1 MKLADQNP
9 RSPAAMKP
17 AIVVGTDFSE
27 AASCAIEQAVSLA
40 ATLQA
45 HVVCVHAWEDAPG
58 LQLHDD
64 PTSGFEEQLRQAVAA
79 SGAHEKGVH
88 VETVVRRGRPWEKL
102 LNVATEV
109 GACLIV
115 VGASGDRNVGSKLGI
130 GTVTARLAAMS
141 TRLVLIIPSPTVVG
155 P

>member
-1 MKLADQNP
+1 
-9 RSPAAMKP
+9 MKP

-27 AASCAIEQAVSLA
+27 VASRALEQAVCLA

-45 HVVCVHAWEDAPG
+45 NIVCVHAWEDAPG
-58 LQLHDD
+58 MQLRDD
-64 PTSGFEEQLRQAVAA
+64 PTPDFEEQLRHAVMA
-79 SGAHEKGVH
+79 SGAHEKGVQ

-102 LNVATEV
+102 LNVAMEV

-115 VGASGDRNVGSKLGI
+115 IGASRDGSAGPKLGI
-130 GTVTARLAAMS
+130 GPVTARLAAMS